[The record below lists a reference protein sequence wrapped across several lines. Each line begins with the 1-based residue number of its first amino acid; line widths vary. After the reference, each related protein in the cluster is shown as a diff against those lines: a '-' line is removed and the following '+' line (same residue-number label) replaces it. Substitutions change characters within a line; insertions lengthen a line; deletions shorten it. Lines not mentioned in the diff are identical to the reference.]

1 MPKINR
7 LKPLPDAELKAILRA
22 ADDIIA
28 SGGRTLLSQI
38 LKGSKVRKL
47 LELGLDRNPSYGY
60 YKELTLE
67 QITEKV
73 DHMIRTG
80 YLEKEYIGKLPMIV
94 FTPLGWAIE
103 KERRAEELVQS
114 WNHWLENHITPT
126 SMEDLKDRNRGL
138 MFLFLYKILCT
149 GDKKYI
155 PFLKMWES
163 IDYIKVKQEIRRV
176 IQALNEKDTMTDSG
190 WTQLLTER
198 AQSLLVKSREPI
210 LLLCQSCDRIF
221 LFDDT
226 NPAYYM
232 SSGLNLPTECMNC
245 YSGDNDIRKKK

>member
-1 MPKINR
+1 MPKKSR
-7 LKPLPDAELKAILRA
+7 LQPLPDTEIKAILRA
-22 ADDIIA
+22 ANDIIA

-38 LKGSKVRKL
+38 LKGSKSRKL

-60 YKELTLE
+60 FKELTLE

-80 YLEKEYIGKLPMIV
+80 YLDIEYSGKLPMIV

-103 KERRAEELVQS
+103 RERRAEELVQS
-114 WNHWLENHITPT
+114 WNHWLENHITPI
-126 SMEDLKDRNRGL
+126 SMEDLKDRNRGM

-163 IDYIKVKQEIRRV
+163 IDYKKVKEEIRRV
-176 IQALNEKDTMTDSG
+176 IQALNEKDTLTDSK

-210 LLLCQSCDRIF
+210 ILLCQSCDQIF

-226 NPAYYM
+226 NPDYYT
-232 SSGLNLPTECMNC
+232 SSGLSVPTECTHC
-245 YSGDNDIRKKK
+245 SDGGKDDRKRK